1 MTAYLIVMLLVFMS
15 IDRYLAMHSFST
27 NSYRSKK
34 NAIRAVS
41 ILWLTVITANL
52 PQLYLHSHHEY
63 LNNNETRTVC
73 ILKYNI
79 ILLESTENDP
89 IIQDAEF
96 KIQIYYSIFIMF
108 AYVVPFISIVILYSL
123 LILKLKK
130 QKGKQVSKGKRRITF
145 MIIAVISSFALCWAP
160 IQIMLFL
167 QHILKIQFGET
178 EITLLVLSNCIGYM
192 NTCINPIIYGFANRD
207 FRT

>member
-1 MTAYLIVMLLVFMS
+1 MS
-15 IDRYLAMHSFST
+15 VDRYLAMHSFST
-27 NSYRSKK
+27 NRYRSKK
-34 NAIRAVS
+34 NAIRAVT
-41 ILWLTVITANL
+41 ILWCTVLAANL

-63 LNNNETRTVC
+63 LNHNETRTVC

-79 ILLESTENDP
+79 ILLEAGDNDP
-89 IIQDAEF
+89 IIEDAEF

-108 AYVVPFISIVILYSL
+108 AYVVPFISIVILYTL
-123 LILKLKK
+123 LMLKLKK
-130 QKGKQVSKGKRRITF
+130 AKGKQVSKGKRRITF
-145 MIIAVISSFALCWAP
+145 MIVAVISSFALCWAP

-167 QHILKIQFGET
+167 QHILKVQFGET

-207 FRT
+207 FRTLVIFFYLFGN